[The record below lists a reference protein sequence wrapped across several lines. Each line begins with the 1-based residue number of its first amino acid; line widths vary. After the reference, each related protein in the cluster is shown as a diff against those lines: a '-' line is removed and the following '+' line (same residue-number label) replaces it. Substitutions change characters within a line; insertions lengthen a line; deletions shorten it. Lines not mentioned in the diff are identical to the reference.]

1 MYQNNL
7 WDPKKKKLINVLNFK
22 FRNSWFLRKKK
33 KKKKNMRELRP
44 RIERAWQGDGAAMI
58 IILPGDVTHR
68 PFFFHGARVPRV
80 SPE

>member
-1 MYQNNL
+1 
-7 WDPKKKKLINVLNFK
+7 
-22 FRNSWFLRKKK
+22 
-33 KKKKNMRELRP
+33 MRELRP

-58 IILPGDVTHR
+58 IILPGGDVTHR

>member
-1 MYQNNL
+1 
-7 WDPKKKKLINVLNFK
+7 
-22 FRNSWFLRKKK
+22 
-33 KKKKNMRELRP
+33 MRELRP